1 MVTSEQV
8 AQLAGVS
15 RATVSRVLNGSANV
29 SEETRKRIYAAIA
42 TLGYGA
48 NALTRTPVEEQLHVI
63 ALALFGSNDGLN
75 FSRIADTQC
84 HFYLEVLRVLEQEVA
99 NAGYDLLLPSN
110 PYHSFSSVEDP
121 ETNYILAL
129 QAKRVKGVITL
140 ALRSDDPRIQG
151 LCRSTIPAVF
161 IDSDFQGQHTT
172 FVRSDYMDGARQAT
186 EHLLSLGHRRIACFI
201 GDTNG
206 VSGTERLLGFQQT
219 MARAGLIVD
228 PQLVVQPGWET
239 REAYQ
244 AAMKLLSQ
252 RRDFTAIF
260 ASSDMMAFGVMRA
273 LRVHNIRVPE
283 EMSVVGFDG
292 IGQSEDADPPLT
304 TLYQDVQAI
313 SQGAVQRLTQL
324 IQGGQPPEPLV
335 ISTRLIVR
343 ASTAPAPHD

>member
-48 NALTRTPVEEQLHVI
+48 NALIRTPVQEQLNVI

-84 HFYLEVLRVLEQEVA
+84 YFYLEVLRALEQEVA
-99 NAGYDLLLPSN
+99 SAGYDLLLPSN
-110 PYHSFSSVEDP
+110 PYRTFSSVEDP

-129 QAKRVKGVITL
+129 QTKRVKGVITL

-273 LRVHNIRVPE
+273 LRAHNIRVPE
-283 EMSVVGFDG
+283 EMSVVGFDD
-292 IGQSEDADPPLT
+292 IGPSEESDPPLT
-304 TLYQDVQAI
+304 TLLQDKQAI
-313 SQGAVQRLTQL
+313 SRGAVERLMQL
-324 IQGGQPPEPLV
+324 IQGGQRPEPL
-335 ISTRLIVR
+335 IIPTRLIVR

>member
-48 NALTRTPVEEQLHVI
+48 NAFTRTPVQEQLNVI
-63 ALALFGSNDGLN
+63 ALALFGSNDGLS
-75 FSRIADTQC
+75 FSRITDTQC
-84 HFYLEVLRVLEQEVA
+84 YFYLEVLRFLEQEVA
-99 NAGYDLLLPSN
+99 KAGYDLLLPSN
-110 PYHSFSSVEDP
+110 PYRTFSAVDDP

-129 QAKRVKGVITL
+129 QTKRVKGVITM

-172 FVRSDYMDGARQAT
+172 YVRSDYMGGSRLAT

-201 GDTNG
+201 GDTNV

-239 REAYQ
+239 GEAYQ

-260 ASSDMMAFGVMRA
+260 ASSDMMAFGVMQA
-273 LRVHNIRVPE
+273 LRAYNIRVPE
-283 EMSVVGFDG
+283 EMSIVGFDD
-292 IGQSEDADPPLT
+292 IRQSEESDPPLT
-304 TLYQDVQAI
+304 TLRQDKQAI
-313 SQGAVQRLTQL
+313 SLGAVERLTQL
-324 IQGGQPPEPLV
+324 IRGDERPEPL
-335 ISTRLIVR
+335 IIPTRLIVR